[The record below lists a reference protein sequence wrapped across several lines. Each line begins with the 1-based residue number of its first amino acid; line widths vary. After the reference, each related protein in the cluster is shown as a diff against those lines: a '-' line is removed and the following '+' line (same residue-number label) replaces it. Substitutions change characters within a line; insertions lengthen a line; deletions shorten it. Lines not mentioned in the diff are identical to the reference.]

1 MFCDVNFLSSN
12 YNEIVFSIYPF
23 VNLVYAILL
32 SLFMSTKRFMLFWTK
47 GEPKLGR
54 NIDLSTRRTIVYA
67 PSKLLYPPSK
77 LFVHPSLFPFFQN
90 YSWQI
95 YQSVI
100 HIDPLR
106 IPHQWWLRIPHQWWP
121 IKFWDYH
128 QQKPKTKWGLL
139 FSPHIPLFLPVFFFK
154 NFPLFS
160 MPWIV
165 KISRSNLLNPTH
177 LNTSYKWTNTI

>member
-54 NIDLSTRRTIVYA
+54 NIDCFEPKENPNWGEISIWVPGGQLLYAPSKLLYA

-77 LFVHPSLFPFFQN
+77 LLVHPSLFPFFQN

-139 FSPHIPLFLPVFFFK
+139 FSPHIPLFLPVFFSK
-154 NFPLFS
+154 TFPYFLCPELS
-160 MPWIV
+160 
-165 KISRSNLLNPTH
+165 K
-177 LNTSYKWTNTI
+177 